1 MKTIAT
7 TLVLS
12 SLFFGAPVMAG
23 GGHDHG
29 HGHSHAQQPANQE
42 AAEKS
47 AVMAV
52 ASLITEG
59 HIDKSWSSITP
70 NSSETKD
77 FNGRPEWVVTFVNEK
92 ITDTARQ
99 KLYVFLT
106 INGEY
111 IAANYTGN

>member
-1 MKTIAT
+1 MKTMAT

-12 SLFFGAPVMAG
+12 SLLFGAPVMAG
-23 GGHDHG
+23 GGHN

-47 AVMAV
+47 ASMAV
-52 ASLITEG
+52 ASLVAG
-59 HIDKSWSSITP
+59 GSVDKSWSSISA
-70 NSSETKD
+70 NSSEKKD
-77 FNGRPEWVVTFVNEK
+77 FNGRVEWVVVFVNEE
-92 ITDTARQ
+92 ITDPAKQ

-106 INGEY
+106 LSGEY

>member
-29 HGHSHAQQPANQE
+29 HGHSHDQAPVNKE
-42 AAEKS
+42 TAEKS
-47 AVMAV
+47 AEMAV
-52 ASLITEG
+52 ASLIAG
-59 HIDKSWSSITP
+59 GKIDESWSSTTVS
-70 NSSETKD
+70 SSEKKD
-77 FNGRPEWVVTFVNEK
+77 FNGSAEWVVTFANDKV
-92 ITDTARQ
+92 TDPAKQ
-99 KLYVFLT
+99 KLYVFMSLS
-106 INGEY
+106 GEY